1 MVWTLHGTHAQ
12 EGDLVQLVG
21 LSHKHF
27 LVTLQAGKIMQ
38 THRGILKHDDI
49 IGQPFGS
56 KLESH
61 LGRPFFL
68 LQPSIADLLS
78 ELPRATQ
85 IMYPKDVGFL
95 LMTMGIGP
103 GQYVLEAG
111 TGSGGLTSILAYYVG
126 QEGKI
131 FTYERNESHQGKA
144 KKNLR
149 NLGMSERVV
158 FHLADAEDGF
168 DETDVDAVFLD
179 MPNPYDVMHHVK
191 GALKYGGFFGS
202 ILPTTNQVSKL
213 LLELRANGFQY
224 IQVVETFFRYYKPQP
239 DRLRPV
245 DRMVAH
251 TGFLVFARNMVT
263 EDFDTDEM
271 RRDQGIFTPKG
282 EK

>member
-1 MVWTLHGTHAQ
+1 MTWTLHGTHAK

-27 LVTLQAGKIMQ
+27 LVTLKAGAILQ
-38 THRGILKHDDI
+38 THRGIMKHDDI
-49 IGQPFGS
+49 IGQRFGS

-85 IMYPKDVGFL
+85 IMYPKDVGFV

-111 TGSGGLTSILAYYVG
+111 TGSGGLTGILAYYVG
-126 QEGKI
+126 SEGKV
-131 FTYERNESHQGKA
+131 FTYERNESHLGKA
-144 KKNLR
+144 KKNIR
-149 NLGMSERVV
+149 NLGLSDRVV
-158 FHLADAEDGF
+158 FHEGDAENGF
-168 DETDVDAVFLD
+168 EERDVDAVFLD
-179 MPNPYDVMHHVK
+179 MPNPYDLIHHVK
-191 GALKYGGFFGS
+191 ASLKFGGFFGS
-202 ILPTTNQVSKL
+202 ILPTVNQVSKL
-213 LLELRANGFQY
+213 IIELRAYGFQY

-263 EDFDTDEM
+263 EDFDSEEM
-271 RRDQGIFTPKG
+271 KQDQGIFPAKG
-282 EK
+282 E